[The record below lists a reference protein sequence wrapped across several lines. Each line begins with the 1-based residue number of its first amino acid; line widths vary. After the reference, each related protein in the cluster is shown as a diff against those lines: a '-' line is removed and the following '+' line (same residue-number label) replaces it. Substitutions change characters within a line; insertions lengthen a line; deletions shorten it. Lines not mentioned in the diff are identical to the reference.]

1 MTQNKIQ
8 ELYNLTKTEGI
19 KMYDEK
25 MKEANA
31 LFTEA
36 IEIKKAMEEMD
47 DTIKPALAEYET
59 LSTFE
64 KDLLDTVI
72 EVLLAEAKKAIG
84 GKK

>member
-25 MKEANA
+25 MKEANS

-47 DTIKPALAEYET
+47 DAIKPALAEYDS

-64 KDLLDTVI
+64 KDLLDTVMD
-72 EVLLAEAKKAIG
+72 VLLAEVHKAIG